1 MSLQLIIKDIK
12 GDVITKHTLNSHQSL
27 QVNVPQQ
34 AVSYEVH
41 NSDGKP
47 PKKIKAAKVDDK
59 FQFELEDAVTGEHY
73 QIILDNVG
81 QTEAP
86 VMLASGPDGVLYAYD
101 YDAADGFYTLTSNTV
116 DAASIDNMLLAGG
129 ALAGVAALA
138 GIAISSHSGG
148 KHHSSSSSAATN
160 PDDNTGVVVDDNNS
174 SDPAVVPATK
184 PVLSD
189 DMGNPIADGT
199 TTNDSTPTFGGEGMQ
214 PGSTVTITDGDT
226 VIGEVT
232 AGDDGE
238 WSFTPDQPLADGEHA
253 IVVDGTAADG
263 STVSDD
269 VTIIVDA
276 GTAEGEPEG
285 EPEGETGSEE
295 GTGESE
301 GETGSEEGI
310 TAPVITD
317 DEGNAIADG
326 STTTDST
333 PSFGGEGMQ
342 PGSTV
347 TITDGDTVIGEV
359 TAGDDGEW
367 SFTPDQPLAD
377 GEHAIVVD
385 GTAADG
391 STVSDDV
398 TIIVDAGTAE
408 GEPEGETGSEEG
420 TGEPEGETGSE
431 EGNGEPEGET
441 GSEEGT
447 GEPEGETGSEEA
459 TTAPVI
465 TDDEGNPIADGST
478 TTDSTPSFGGEGMQP
493 GSTVTITDGDTVIGE
508 VTAGDDGEWSFT
520 PDQPLADGEHA
531 IVVDGTAADGS
542 TVSDDVTIIV
552 DAGTAEGEPEG
563 ETGSEEG
570 TGESEGETGSEEDT
584 TRPVISDDEGNP
596 IADGSTTTDTTP
608 SFGGEGMQ
616 PGSTVTI
623 TDGDTV
629 IGEVTAGDDGEWS
642 FTPDQPLADGE
653 HAIVVDG
660 TAADGSTVS
669 DGVNIVVDAGTAE
682 GEPEGEPEGET
693 GSEEGNG
700 ESEGETGSEE
710 EITRPV
716 ITDDEGNPIADGSTT
731 TDSTPSFG
739 GEGMQP
745 GSTVTI
751 TDGDTVIG
759 EVTAGDDG
767 EWSFTPDQPLADG
780 EHAIVVDGT
789 AADGSTVS
797 DGVNIVV
804 DAGTAEGEPEGEP
817 EGETGSEEGT
827 GESEGETGSEE
838 DTRPVIT
845 DDEGNAIADG
855 STTTDSTPSFGGEG
869 MQPGSTVTIT
879 DGDTVIGEVTA
890 GDDGEWSFTP
900 DQPLADGEHA
910 IVVDGT
916 AADGSTVSD
925 DVTIIVDAGT
935 AEGEPEGETGS
946 EEGTGESEGE
956 TGSEEGTGEPEGETG
971 SEESITA
978 PVITDDEGNPIAD
991 GSTTNDS
998 TPSFGGEGMQPGSTV
1013 TITDGDTVIGEV
1025 IAGDDGE
1032 WSFTPD
1038 QPLADGEHAIVVDG
1052 TAADGS
1058 TVSDDVTII
1067 VDAGTAEGEPEGEPE
1082 GETGSEESITAPVI
1096 SDDEGNPIAD
1106 GSTTTDS
1113 TPSFGGEGM
1122 QPGSTVTITDGD
1134 TVIGEVTAGDDGEW
1148 SFTPDQPLTD
1158 GEHAIVVD
1166 GTAADGSTVSDGV
1179 TIIVDAGTAEGE
1191 PEGEP
1196 EGETGSEEGTGESE
1210 GETGSEEGITAP
1222 VITDDEGNAIAD
1234 GSTTTDSTPSFGGEG
1249 MQPGSTVTITDGD
1262 TVIGEVTAGDDGEWS
1277 FTPDQPL
1284 TDGEHAIVVDGT
1296 AADGS
1301 TVSDDVTIIVDAG
1314 TAEGEPEGETGS
1326 EEGTGEPEGETG
1338 SEEDTRPVITDDEG
1352 NPIADG
1358 STTTDSTPSFGGEG
1372 MQPGSTVTIT
1382 DGDTVIGE
1390 VIAGDDGEWS
1400 FTPDQPLAD
1409 GEHAIVVDGT
1419 AADGSTVSD
1428 DVTIIVDAGTAEG
1441 EPEGEPEGETG
1452 SEEGTGESE
1461 GETGS
1466 EEGITAPVI
1475 TDDEGN
1481 PIADGS
1487 TTTDSTPS
1495 FGGEGMQPGST
1506 VTITDGDTVIG
1517 EVIAGDDGEW
1527 SFTPDQPLTDGE
1539 HAIVVDGTDAS
1550 GNAVSDEVS
1559 VIVETPVIPVIEITD
1574 NNGNL
1579 IHSGDTVNDNDPTIS
1594 GKDFVPDSTI
1604 VIADGEVVLANV
1616 EVDAD
1621 GNWSF
1626 TPESPL
1632 SEGEH
1637 SINVTVTDPQ
1647 GVTNEGSFNVIV
1659 DTTPPAGVDITGI
1672 TLVDDNG
1679 DAVIASDVMADN
1691 TPTFSGQSLEA
1702 GATVIVRDGDT
1713 VLGETTV
1720 DEDGNWSFTPSEKLV
1735 DGDHSFTFEVID
1747 QVGNS
1752 SGISDALDL
1761 AISVNKGI
1769 NTGMVVS
1776 DDDGNIITDGN
1787 LINDSTP
1794 TFSGK
1799 DQLPG
1804 STVTL
1809 TDGDSVLGVVDVAED
1824 GSWSITPAAPLDD
1837 GDHALSVSIEDHQ
1850 GNSGSDTINVVIDTL
1865 APEPISLADI
1875 TLTDEAGTILEA
1887 GSEITE
1893 TTPTF
1898 TAEGLEAGTTVVVR
1912 DNGTVL
1918 GEAAVDEN
1926 GNWSFMPDAAL
1937 SEGEHSFTFEAVDAA
1952 GNSSGESAAVEYV
1965 VDSVAPEAVN
1975 LSTVVITDEA
1985 GEITNPAETQSD
1997 SKLTFSGSDLEPGA
2011 TVTLY
2016 DKGEAIGETTVAED
2030 GSWQFTAEAGLY
2042 DGSHELTFVTTDAA
2056 GNSSDPSAVLPLN
2069 VQAIELSASD
2079 NISSGAAVG
2088 FTYPVSV
2095 EQDLGTVL
2103 SDGGLIAFNNQ
2114 ISSDPIVVEDGTIMD
2129 LQVNATSS
2137 SFVNVAS
2144 NSTLVLQKLDPS
2156 TGEWVTV
2163 SQEESGNLFGMFG
2176 MGASTS
2182 SITLSGLTAGRY
2194 QLVYTTSGINLGA
2207 SFDLEASKT
2216 VYTLAEQ
2223 GTPTDYTTAIGNVIT
2238 DVDSAYGTDGI
2249 PHGAYTSVTSVSV
2262 TNSEGIV
2269 TSAEMNQASP
2279 KTTLVGRY
2287 GTLVIN
2293 ADGSYEYTPDSSMDS
2308 IGKVDSFT
2316 YTITDSATGKT
2327 ASAQLHVQIGST
2339 NDALQLSWN
2348 ATDPAANAV
2357 TDIASNNEA
2366 NASIT
2371 VIYETSSAS
2380 DTDVKLTAGG
2390 TENYSSTFSL
2400 TGTDD
2405 IVTGSLTLTT
2415 EWGLFGNNFATDL
2428 NITYAV
2434 QMQNGDGSWS
2444 TVKSQNAVVAA
2455 GQHNAEVIQDV
2466 AMADLLEGLGEGTYR
2481 VAIST
2486 TGAENV
2492 VKLDLAVETV
2502 SASDYVITTGD
2513 VATGNILTDEGTDG
2527 TADKLS
2533 SVYTRIF
2540 VKAGDSSSDRAI
2552 DDSYTHVT
2560 ESGVTITGQYGT
2572 LVIYNNGAYTYT
2584 PGTTTLPAGSEDVF
2598 TYALKGANGEVV
2610 TATVTIHLGVEV
2622 DGSNGGALVFHGTE
2636 ADDVFDIHD
2645 VNFTAVEGGN
2655 GNDTLAWH
2663 GNGQLV
2669 LSSIAAKVS
2678 DIEAIS
2684 LTSTDGSDNLVIDAQ
2699 SVADVTNDANALYI
2713 KGVAGDSV
2721 TLEGVWVNSGT
2732 VVVEN
2737 VFYTHYTGT
2746 AADNSSVDIYLQQG
2760 LTLSPIEYQNSED
2773 GTAYNVAASQAATG
2787 TISDDTFSLSDTG
2800 FASIDGGEGFDTLVW
2815 SGTGTLTLSD
2825 IASKISNIEEIDLV
2839 NDSSVNNLVI
2849 TAQNVAQI
2857 TDDQN
2862 TLFVKGAI
2870 TDTLTLSGSWA
2881 LSGHEVFNN
2890 VDYVHYVS
2898 TTAEGQVVNLYV
2910 DSDIK
2915 QSSSITLAED
2925 NAADITG
2932 QVSLL
2937 SDSIDQTTTLN
2948 TAFGHFSSESFTINN
2963 ISDLQEISISVSGAE
2978 IDTSNLVSINWSLQ
2992 VYNSQTLRWDTV
3004 TEGSQPITAGIG
3016 LNVSLE
3022 GQPAGTY
3029 RVVVDSTQSGY
3040 PGLFWTTNYDVLTVR
3055 VAANIV
3061 STTDYK
3067 VSTSSSVTGSVFTSD
3082 SASDSALLV
3091 KSIAAGIVSGAASYT
3106 LIAAAGT
3113 TVTGTYGTLTIHND
3127 GSYTYQLNS
3136 NSVIKLSGSEDTFTY
3151 VLADGTVKNL
3161 VMTLGVA
3168 VDGSEGGALIFA
3180 GTVGNDSF
3188 MIHDTQFTSVDGK
3201 AGQDT
3206 LIWNGEGDLQ
3216 LSEIAGKVSNIEAI
3230 DLQSNAVATVL
3241 MLDADDIKN
3250 ITDDSNVLYVRGG
3263 SEDSLSLQGVWQAN
3277 GAETLN
3283 NITYTLYTGTAL
3295 DGTPITLYVQ
3305 QGLTFN
3311 EVAEGITGSLSE
3323 DASVV
3328 SVSQN
3333 GEVMTVADDAVSFKG
3348 AYGTLTI
3355 DGEGHYNYVADA
3367 THAQS
3372 GLTDTFTYT
3381 LSDGSNAALSFN
3393 LGIDV
3398 DGSAGGEILFSGTKG
3413 GDIFE
3418 VYDTSFTSINGADG
3432 QDTLAWHGSAPL
3444 NLSDISAKVDNIETI
3459 NLLNDSENDKLIISA
3474 ESLLK
3479 VTDDNNTLYVRGAD
3493 GDTVTLK
3500 GSWDQSSD
3508 VLVNGVSYHQYTSAA
3523 ADGSVV
3529 QLYVEDDVNIG

>member
-116 DAASIDNMLLAGG
+116 DAAVIDNMLLAGG

-184 PVLSD
+184 PALSD
-189 DMGNPIADGT
+189 DVGNPIADGT

-238 WSFTPDQPLADGEHA
+238 WSFTPDQPLTDGEHA

-263 STVSDD
+263 STVSDG
-269 VTIIVDA
+269 VNIVIDA

-285 EPEGETGSEE
+285 ETGSEQGAGEAEGEAGAEEGTGESEGEAGAEEGNGEPEDESGSEE
-295 GTGESE
+295 GNGESE
-301 GETGSEEGI
+301 GETGSEEG
-310 TAPVITD
+310 T
-317 DEGNAIADG
+317 
-326 STTTDST
+326 
-333 PSFGGEGMQ
+333 
-342 PGSTV
+342 
-347 TITDGDTVIGEV
+347 
-359 TAGDDGEW
+359 
-367 SFTPDQPLAD
+367 
-377 GEHAIVVD
+377 
-385 GTAADG
+385 
-391 STVSDDV
+391 
-398 TIIVDAGTAE
+398 

-431 EGNGEPEGET
+431 EG
-441 GSEEGT
+441 T
-447 GEPEGETGSEEA
+447 GEPEGETGSEE
-459 TTAPVI
+459 
-465 TDDEGNPIADGST
+465 DN
-478 TTDSTPSFGGEGMQP
+478 
-493 GSTVTITDGDTVIGE
+493 
-508 VTAGDDGEWSFT
+508 
-520 PDQPLADGEHA
+520 
-531 IVVDGTAADGS
+531 
-542 TVSDDVTIIV
+542 
-552 DAGTAEGEPEG
+552 GEPEG

-584 TRPVISDDEGNP
+584 RPVITDDEGNP

-682 GEPEGEPEGET
+682 GEPEGET
-693 GSEEGNG
+693 GSEEGTG
-700 ESEGETGSEE
+700 EPEGETGSEE

-759 EVTAGDDG
+759 EVIAGDDG
-767 EWSFTPDQPLADG
+767 EWSFTPDQPL
-780 EHAIVVDGT
+780 T
-789 AADGSTVS
+789 
-797 DGVNIVV
+797 
-804 DAGTAEGEPEGEP
+804 
-817 EGETGSEEGT
+817 
-827 GESEGETGSEE
+827 
-838 DTRPVIT
+838 
-845 DDEGNAIADG
+845 
-855 STTTDSTPSFGGEG
+855 
-869 MQPGSTVTIT
+869 
-879 DGDTVIGEVTA
+879 
-890 GDDGEWSFTP
+890 
-900 DQPLADGEHA
+900 DGEHA

-956 TGSEEGTGEPEGETG
+956 TGSEEDTR
-971 SEESITA
+971 

-991 GSTTNDS
+991 GSTT
-998 TPSFGGEGMQPGSTV
+998 
-1013 TITDGDTVIGEV
+1013 TDT
-1025 IAGDDGE
+1025 
-1032 WSFTPD
+1032 
-1038 QPLADGEHAIVVDG
+1038 
-1052 TAADGS
+1052 
-1058 TVSDDVTII
+1058 
-1067 VDAGTAEGEPEGEPE
+1067 
-1082 GETGSEESITAPVI
+1082 
-1096 SDDEGNPIAD
+1096 
-1106 GSTTTDS
+1106 
-1113 TPSFGGEGM
+1113 
-1122 QPGSTVTITDGD
+1122 
-1134 TVIGEVTAGDDGEW
+1134 
-1148 SFTPDQPLTD
+1148 
-1158 GEHAIVVD
+1158 
-1166 GTAADGSTVSDGV
+1166 
-1179 TIIVDAGTAEGE
+1179 
-1191 PEGEP
+1191 
-1196 EGETGSEEGTGESE
+1196 
-1210 GETGSEEGITAP
+1210 
-1222 VITDDEGNAIAD
+1222 
-1234 GSTTTDSTPSFGGEG
+1234 TPSFGGEG

-1301 TVSDDVTIIVDAG
+1301 TVSDDITIIVDAG

-1326 EEGTGEPEGETG
+1326 EEGNGEPEGETG
-1338 SEEDTRPVITDDEG
+1338 SEE
-1352 NPIADG
+1352 
-1358 STTTDSTPSFGGEG
+1358 
-1372 MQPGSTVTIT
+1372 
-1382 DGDTVIGE
+1382 
-1390 VIAGDDGEWS
+1390 
-1400 FTPDQPLAD
+1400 
-1409 GEHAIVVDGT
+1409 GT
-1419 AADGSTVSD
+1419 
-1428 DVTIIVDAGTAEG
+1428 G
-1441 EPEGEPEGETG
+1441 EPEGATG

-1527 SFTPDQPLTDGE
+1527 NFTPDQPLADGEHAIVVDGTAADGSTVSDDITIIVDAGTAEGEPEGETGSEEGTGESEGETGSEESNGEPEGETGSEEGTGEPEGETGSEEGNGEPEGETGSEEGTGEPEGETGSEESITAPVITDDEGNAIADGSTTNDSTPSFGGEGMQPGSTVTITDGDTVIGEVTAGDDDEWSFTPDQPLTDGE

-1559 VIVETPVIPVIEITD
+1559 VIVETPVISVIEITD

-1594 GKDFVPDSTI
+1594 GKDFVPGSTI

-1776 DDDGNIITDGN
+1776 DDDGNIITDGD

-1898 TAEGLEAGTTVVVR
+1898 TAEGLEAGSTVVVR

-1937 SEGEHSFTFEAVDAA
+1937 SEGEHDFTFEAVDAA

-2016 DKGEAIGETTVAED
+2016 DKGEAIGETPVAED

-2114 ISSDPIVVEDGTIMD
+2114 ITSDPIVVKDGTIMD

-2182 SITLSGLTAGRY
+2182 SITLSGLTAGQY

-2737 VFYTHYTGT
+2737 VFYTHYTAT

-2760 LTLSPIEYQNSED
+2760 LTLSPVEYQNSED

-2787 TISDDTFSLSDTG
+2787 TTSDDTFSLSDTG

-2915 QSSSITLAED
+2915 QSGSITLAED

-2948 TAFGHFSSESFTINN
+2948 TAFGHFSSESFTVNN

-3355 DGEGHYNYVADA
+3355 DGEGHYNYVADV

>member
-184 PVLSD
+184 PALSD
-189 DMGNPIADGT
+189 DVGNPIADGT

-232 AGDDGE
+232 A
-238 WSFTPDQPLADGEHA
+238 S
-253 IVVDGTAADG
+253 
-263 STVSDD
+263 
-269 VTIIVDA
+269 
-276 GTAEGEPEG
+276 
-285 EPEGETGSEE
+285 
-295 GTGESE
+295 
-301 GETGSEEGI
+301 
-310 TAPVITD
+310 
-317 DEGNAIADG
+317 
-326 STTTDST
+326 
-333 PSFGGEGMQ
+333 
-342 PGSTV
+342 
-347 TITDGDTVIGEV
+347 
-359 TAGDDGEW
+359 
-367 SFTPDQPLAD
+367 
-377 GEHAIVVD
+377 
-385 GTAADG
+385 
-391 STVSDDV
+391 
-398 TIIVDAGTAE
+398 
-408 GEPEGETGSEEG
+408 
-420 TGEPEGETGSE
+420 
-431 EGNGEPEGET
+431 
-441 GSEEGT
+441 
-447 GEPEGETGSEEA
+447 
-459 TTAPVI
+459 
-465 TDDEGNPIADGST
+465 
-478 TTDSTPSFGGEGMQP
+478 
-493 GSTVTITDGDTVIGE
+493 
-508 VTAGDDGEWSFT
+508 
-520 PDQPLADGEHA
+520 
-531 IVVDGTAADGS
+531 
-542 TVSDDVTIIV
+542 
-552 DAGTAEGEPEG
+552 
-563 ETGSEEG
+563 
-570 TGESEGETGSEEDT
+570 
-584 TRPVISDDEGNP
+584 
-596 IADGSTTTDTTP
+596 
-608 SFGGEGMQ
+608 
-616 PGSTVTI
+616 
-623 TDGDTV
+623 
-629 IGEVTAGDDGEWS
+629 
-642 FTPDQPLADGE
+642 
-653 HAIVVDG
+653 
-660 TAADGSTVS
+660 
-669 DGVNIVVDAGTAE
+669 
-682 GEPEGEPEGET
+682 
-693 GSEEGNG
+693 
-700 ESEGETGSEE
+700 
-710 EITRPV
+710 
-716 ITDDEGNPIADGSTT
+716 
-731 TDSTPSFG
+731 
-739 GEGMQP
+739 
-745 GSTVTI
+745 
-751 TDGDTVIG
+751 
-759 EVTAGDDG
+759 
-767 EWSFTPDQPLADG
+767 
-780 EHAIVVDGT
+780 
-789 AADGSTVS
+789 
-797 DGVNIVV
+797 
-804 DAGTAEGEPEGEP
+804 
-817 EGETGSEEGT
+817 
-827 GESEGETGSEE
+827 
-838 DTRPVIT
+838 
-845 DDEGNAIADG
+845 
-855 STTTDSTPSFGGEG
+855 
-869 MQPGSTVTIT
+869 
-879 DGDTVIGEVTA
+879 
-890 GDDGEWSFTP
+890 
-900 DQPLADGEHA
+900 
-910 IVVDGT
+910 
-916 AADGSTVSD
+916 
-925 DVTIIVDAGT
+925 
-935 AEGEPEGETGS
+935 
-946 EEGTGESEGE
+946 
-956 TGSEEGTGEPEGETG
+956 
-971 SEESITA
+971 
-978 PVITDDEGNPIAD
+978 
-991 GSTTNDS
+991 
-998 TPSFGGEGMQPGSTV
+998 
-1013 TITDGDTVIGEV
+1013 
-1025 IAGDDGE
+1025 
-1032 WSFTPD
+1032 
-1038 QPLADGEHAIVVDG
+1038 
-1052 TAADGS
+1052 
-1058 TVSDDVTII
+1058 
-1067 VDAGTAEGEPEGEPE
+1067 
-1082 GETGSEESITAPVI
+1082 
-1096 SDDEGNPIAD
+1096 
-1106 GSTTTDS
+1106 
-1113 TPSFGGEGM
+1113 
-1122 QPGSTVTITDGD
+1122 
-1134 TVIGEVTAGDDGEW
+1134 
-1148 SFTPDQPLTD
+1148 
-1158 GEHAIVVD
+1158 
-1166 GTAADGSTVSDGV
+1166 
-1179 TIIVDAGTAEGE
+1179 
-1191 PEGEP
+1191 
-1196 EGETGSEEGTGESE
+1196 
-1210 GETGSEEGITAP
+1210 
-1222 VITDDEGNAIAD
+1222 
-1234 GSTTTDSTPSFGGEG
+1234 
-1249 MQPGSTVTITDGD
+1249 
-1262 TVIGEVTAGDDGEWS
+1262 DDGEWS

-1314 TAEGEPEGETGS
+1314 DAEGEPEGETGSEQGAGEAEGEAGAEEGTGESEGEAGAEEGNGEPEDESGSEEGNGESEGETGSEEGTGEPEGETGSEEGTGEPEGETGS

-1441 EPEGEPEGETG
+1441 EPEGETG
-1452 SEEGTGESE
+1452 SEES
-1461 GETGS
+1461 
-1466 EEGITAPVI
+1466 ITAPVI

-1487 TTTDSTPS
+1487 TTNDSTPS

-1594 GKDFVPDSTI
+1594 GKDFVPGSTI

-1776 DDDGNIITDGN
+1776 DDDGNIITDGD

-1898 TAEGLEAGTTVVVR
+1898 TAEGLEAGSTVVVR

-1937 SEGEHSFTFEAVDAA
+1937 SEGEHDFTFEAVDAA

-2016 DKGEAIGETTVAED
+2016 DKGEAIGETPVAED

-2114 ISSDPIVVEDGTIMD
+2114 ITSDPIVVKDGTIMD

-2182 SITLSGLTAGRY
+2182 SITLSGLTAGQY

-2684 LTSTDGSDNLVIDAQ
+2684 LTSTDGSDKLVIDAQ

-2737 VFYTHYTGT
+2737 VFYTHYTAT

-2760 LTLSPIEYQNSED
+2760 LTLSPVEYQNSED

-2787 TISDDTFSLSDTG
+2787 TTSDDTFSLSDTG
-2800 FASIDGGEGFDTLVW
+2800 FASIDGGEGFDTLEW

-2870 TDTLTLSGSWA
+2870 TDTLNLSGSWT

-3040 PGLFWTTNYDVLTVR
+3040 PGLFWTTNYNALTVR

-3355 DGEGHYNYVADA
+3355 DGEGHYNYVADV

-3493 GDTVTLK
+3493 GDTVMLK

-3508 VLVNGVSYHQYTSAA
+3508 LLVNGVSYHQYTSAA

>member
-116 DAASIDNMLLAGG
+116 DAAVIDNMLLAGG

-184 PVLSD
+184 PALSD
-189 DMGNPIADGT
+189 DVGNPIADGT

-238 WSFTPDQPLADGEHA
+238 WSFTPDQPLTDGEHA

-263 STVSDD
+263 STVSDG
-269 VTIIVDA
+269 VNIVIDA

-285 EPEGETGSEE
+285 ETGSEQGAGEAEGEAGAEEGTGESEGEAGAEEGNGEPEDESGSEE
-295 GTGESE
+295 GNGESE
-301 GETGSEEGI
+301 GETGSEEG
-310 TAPVITD
+310 T
-317 DEGNAIADG
+317 
-326 STTTDST
+326 
-333 PSFGGEGMQ
+333 
-342 PGSTV
+342 
-347 TITDGDTVIGEV
+347 
-359 TAGDDGEW
+359 
-367 SFTPDQPLAD
+367 
-377 GEHAIVVD
+377 
-385 GTAADG
+385 
-391 STVSDDV
+391 
-398 TIIVDAGTAE
+398 

-431 EGNGEPEGET
+431 EG
-441 GSEEGT
+441 T
-447 GEPEGETGSEEA
+447 GEPEGETGSEE
-459 TTAPVI
+459 
-465 TDDEGNPIADGST
+465 DN
-478 TTDSTPSFGGEGMQP
+478 
-493 GSTVTITDGDTVIGE
+493 
-508 VTAGDDGEWSFT
+508 
-520 PDQPLADGEHA
+520 
-531 IVVDGTAADGS
+531 
-542 TVSDDVTIIV
+542 
-552 DAGTAEGEPEG
+552 GEPEG

-584 TRPVISDDEGNP
+584 RPVITDDEGNP

-682 GEPEGEPEGET
+682 GEPEGET
-693 GSEEGNG
+693 GSEEGTG
-700 ESEGETGSEE
+700 EPEGETGSEE

-759 EVTAGDDG
+759 EVIAGDDG
-767 EWSFTPDQPLADG
+767 EWSFTPDQPL
-780 EHAIVVDGT
+780 T
-789 AADGSTVS
+789 
-797 DGVNIVV
+797 
-804 DAGTAEGEPEGEP
+804 
-817 EGETGSEEGT
+817 
-827 GESEGETGSEE
+827 
-838 DTRPVIT
+838 
-845 DDEGNAIADG
+845 
-855 STTTDSTPSFGGEG
+855 
-869 MQPGSTVTIT
+869 
-879 DGDTVIGEVTA
+879 
-890 GDDGEWSFTP
+890 
-900 DQPLADGEHA
+900 DGEHA

-956 TGSEEGTGEPEGETG
+956 TGSEEDTR
-971 SEESITA
+971 

-991 GSTTNDS
+991 GSTT
-998 TPSFGGEGMQPGSTV
+998 
-1013 TITDGDTVIGEV
+1013 TDT
-1025 IAGDDGE
+1025 
-1032 WSFTPD
+1032 
-1038 QPLADGEHAIVVDG
+1038 
-1052 TAADGS
+1052 
-1058 TVSDDVTII
+1058 
-1067 VDAGTAEGEPEGEPE
+1067 
-1082 GETGSEESITAPVI
+1082 
-1096 SDDEGNPIAD
+1096 
-1106 GSTTTDS
+1106 
-1113 TPSFGGEGM
+1113 
-1122 QPGSTVTITDGD
+1122 
-1134 TVIGEVTAGDDGEW
+1134 
-1148 SFTPDQPLTD
+1148 
-1158 GEHAIVVD
+1158 
-1166 GTAADGSTVSDGV
+1166 
-1179 TIIVDAGTAEGE
+1179 
-1191 PEGEP
+1191 
-1196 EGETGSEEGTGESE
+1196 
-1210 GETGSEEGITAP
+1210 
-1222 VITDDEGNAIAD
+1222 
-1234 GSTTTDSTPSFGGEG
+1234 TPSFGGEG

-1301 TVSDDVTIIVDAG
+1301 TVSDDITIIVDAG

-1326 EEGTGEPEGETG
+1326 EEGNGEPEGETG
-1338 SEEDTRPVITDDEG
+1338 SEE
-1352 NPIADG
+1352 
-1358 STTTDSTPSFGGEG
+1358 
-1372 MQPGSTVTIT
+1372 
-1382 DGDTVIGE
+1382 
-1390 VIAGDDGEWS
+1390 
-1400 FTPDQPLAD
+1400 
-1409 GEHAIVVDGT
+1409 GT
-1419 AADGSTVSD
+1419 
-1428 DVTIIVDAGTAEG
+1428 
-1441 EPEGEPEGETG
+1441 GEPEGETG

-1527 SFTPDQPLTDGE
+1527 NFTPDQPLADGEHAIVVDGTAADGSTVSDDITIIVDAGTAEGEPEGETGSEEGTGESEGETGSEESNGEPEGETGSEEGTGEPEGETGSEEGNGEPEGETGSEEGTGEPEGETGSEESITAPVITDDEGNAIADGSTTNDSTPSFGGEGMQPGSTVTITDGDTVIGEVTAGDDDEWSFTPDQPLTDGE

-1559 VIVETPVIPVIEITD
+1559 VIVETPVISVIEITD

-1594 GKDFVPDSTI
+1594 GKDFVPGSTI

-1647 GVTNEGSFNVIV
+1647 GVTIEGSFNVIV

-1776 DDDGNIITDGN
+1776 DDDGNIITDGD

-1898 TAEGLEAGTTVVVR
+1898 TAEGLEAGSTVVVR

-1937 SEGEHSFTFEAVDAA
+1937 SEGEHDFTFEAVDAA

-2016 DKGEAIGETTVAED
+2016 DKGEAIGETPVAED

-2114 ISSDPIVVEDGTIMD
+2114 ITSDPIVVKDGTIMD

-2182 SITLSGLTAGRY
+2182 SITLSGLTAGQY

-2737 VFYTHYTGT
+2737 VFYTHYTAT

-2760 LTLSPIEYQNSED
+2760 LTLSPVEYQNSED

-2787 TISDDTFSLSDTG
+2787 TTSDDTFSLSDTG

-2915 QSSSITLAED
+2915 QSGSITLAED

-2948 TAFGHFSSESFTINN
+2948 TAFGHFSSESFTVNN

-3355 DGEGHYNYVADA
+3355 DGEGHYNYVADV

>member
-1 MSLQLIIKDIK
+1 
-12 GDVITKHTLNSHQSL
+12 
-27 QVNVPQQ
+27 
-34 AVSYEVH
+34 
-41 NSDGKP
+41 
-47 PKKIKAAKVDDK
+47 
-59 FQFELEDAVTGEHY
+59 
-73 QIILDNVG
+73 
-81 QTEAP
+81 
-86 VMLASGPDGVLYAYD
+86 
-101 YDAADGFYTLTSNTV
+101 
-116 DAASIDNMLLAGG
+116 
-129 ALAGVAALA
+129 
-138 GIAISSHSGG
+138 
-148 KHHSSSSSAATN
+148 
-160 PDDNTGVVVDDNNS
+160 
-174 SDPAVVPATK
+174 
-184 PVLSD
+184 
-189 DMGNPIADGT
+189 
-199 TTNDSTPTFGGEGMQ
+199 
-214 PGSTVTITDGDT
+214 
-226 VIGEVT
+226 
-232 AGDDGE
+232 
-238 WSFTPDQPLADGEHA
+238 
-253 IVVDGTAADG
+253 
-263 STVSDD
+263 
-269 VTIIVDA
+269 
-276 GTAEGEPEG
+276 
-285 EPEGETGSEE
+285 
-295 GTGESE
+295 
-301 GETGSEEGI
+301 
-310 TAPVITD
+310 
-317 DEGNAIADG
+317 
-326 STTTDST
+326 
-333 PSFGGEGMQ
+333 
-342 PGSTV
+342 
-347 TITDGDTVIGEV
+347 
-359 TAGDDGEW
+359 
-367 SFTPDQPLAD
+367 
-377 GEHAIVVD
+377 
-385 GTAADG
+385 
-391 STVSDDV
+391 
-398 TIIVDAGTAE
+398 
-408 GEPEGETGSEEG
+408 
-420 TGEPEGETGSE
+420 
-431 EGNGEPEGET
+431 
-441 GSEEGT
+441 
-447 GEPEGETGSEEA
+447 
-459 TTAPVI
+459 
-465 TDDEGNPIADGST
+465 
-478 TTDSTPSFGGEGMQP
+478 
-493 GSTVTITDGDTVIGE
+493 
-508 VTAGDDGEWSFT
+508 
-520 PDQPLADGEHA
+520 
-531 IVVDGTAADGS
+531 
-542 TVSDDVTIIV
+542 
-552 DAGTAEGEPEG
+552 
-563 ETGSEEG
+563 
-570 TGESEGETGSEEDT
+570 
-584 TRPVISDDEGNP
+584 
-596 IADGSTTTDTTP
+596 
-608 SFGGEGMQ
+608 
-616 PGSTVTI
+616 
-623 TDGDTV
+623 
-629 IGEVTAGDDGEWS
+629 
-642 FTPDQPLADGE
+642 
-653 HAIVVDG
+653 
-660 TAADGSTVS
+660 
-669 DGVNIVVDAGTAE
+669 
-682 GEPEGEPEGET
+682 
-693 GSEEGNG
+693 
-700 ESEGETGSEE
+700 
-710 EITRPV
+710 
-716 ITDDEGNPIADGSTT
+716 
-731 TDSTPSFG
+731 
-739 GEGMQP
+739 
-745 GSTVTI
+745 
-751 TDGDTVIG
+751 
-759 EVTAGDDG
+759 
-767 EWSFTPDQPLADG
+767 
-780 EHAIVVDGT
+780 
-789 AADGSTVS
+789 
-797 DGVNIVV
+797 
-804 DAGTAEGEPEGEP
+804 
-817 EGETGSEEGT
+817 
-827 GESEGETGSEE
+827 
-838 DTRPVIT
+838 
-845 DDEGNAIADG
+845 
-855 STTTDSTPSFGGEG
+855 
-869 MQPGSTVTIT
+869 
-879 DGDTVIGEVTA
+879 
-890 GDDGEWSFTP
+890 
-900 DQPLADGEHA
+900 
-910 IVVDGT
+910 
-916 AADGSTVSD
+916 
-925 DVTIIVDAGT
+925 
-935 AEGEPEGETGS
+935 
-946 EEGTGESEGE
+946 

-978 PVITDDEGNPIAD
+978 PVITDDEGNAIAD

-1025 IAGDDGE
+1025 
-1032 WSFTPD
+1032 
-1038 QPLADGEHAIVVDG
+1038 
-1052 TAADGS
+1052 
-1058 TVSDDVTII
+1058 
-1067 VDAGTAEGEPEGEPE
+1067 
-1082 GETGSEESITAPVI
+1082 
-1096 SDDEGNPIAD
+1096 
-1106 GSTTTDS
+1106 
-1113 TPSFGGEGM
+1113 
-1122 QPGSTVTITDGD
+1122 
-1134 TVIGEVTAGDDGEW
+1134 TAGDD
-1148 SFTPDQPLTD
+1148 D
-1158 GEHAIVVD
+1158 
-1166 GTAADGSTVSDGV
+1166 
-1179 TIIVDAGTAEGE
+1179 
-1191 PEGEP
+1191 
-1196 EGETGSEEGTGESE
+1196 
-1210 GETGSEEGITAP
+1210 
-1222 VITDDEGNAIAD
+1222 
-1234 GSTTTDSTPSFGGEG
+1234 
-1249 MQPGSTVTITDGD
+1249 
-1262 TVIGEVTAGDDGEWS
+1262 
-1277 FTPDQPL
+1277 
-1284 TDGEHAIVVDGT
+1284 
-1296 AADGS
+1296 
-1301 TVSDDVTIIVDAG
+1301 
-1314 TAEGEPEGETGS
+1314 
-1326 EEGTGEPEGETG
+1326 
-1338 SEEDTRPVITDDEG
+1338 
-1352 NPIADG
+1352 
-1358 STTTDSTPSFGGEG
+1358 
-1372 MQPGSTVTIT
+1372 
-1382 DGDTVIGE
+1382 
-1390 VIAGDDGEWS
+1390 
-1400 FTPDQPLAD
+1400 
-1409 GEHAIVVDGT
+1409 
-1419 AADGSTVSD
+1419 
-1428 DVTIIVDAGTAEG
+1428 
-1441 EPEGEPEGETG
+1441 
-1452 SEEGTGESE
+1452 
-1461 GETGS
+1461 
-1466 EEGITAPVI
+1466 
-1475 TDDEGN
+1475 
-1481 PIADGS
+1481 
-1487 TTTDSTPS
+1487 
-1495 FGGEGMQPGST
+1495 
-1506 VTITDGDTVIG
+1506 
-1517 EVIAGDDGEW
+1517 EW

-1559 VIVETPVIPVIEITD
+1559 VIVETPVISVIEITD

-1594 GKDFVPDSTI
+1594 GKDFVPGSTI

-1776 DDDGNIITDGN
+1776 DDDGNIITDGD

-1898 TAEGLEAGTTVVVR
+1898 TAEGLEAGSTVVVR

-1937 SEGEHSFTFEAVDAA
+1937 SEGEHDFTFEAVDAA

-2016 DKGEAIGETTVAED
+2016 DKGEAIGETPVAED

-2114 ISSDPIVVEDGTIMD
+2114 ITSDPIVVKDGTIMD

-2182 SITLSGLTAGRY
+2182 SITLSGLTAGQY

-2737 VFYTHYTGT
+2737 VFYTHYTAT

-2760 LTLSPIEYQNSED
+2760 LTLSPVEYQNSED

-2787 TISDDTFSLSDTG
+2787 TTSDDTFSLSDTG

-2915 QSSSITLAED
+2915 QSGSITLAED

-2948 TAFGHFSSESFTINN
+2948 TAFGHFSSESFTVNN

-3355 DGEGHYNYVADA
+3355 DGEGHYNYVADV

>member
-1 MSLQLIIKDIK
+1 M
-12 GDVITKHTLNSHQSL
+12 
-27 QVNVPQQ
+27 
-34 AVSYEVH
+34 SYEVH

-189 DMGNPIADGT
+189 DVGNPIADGT

-214 PGSTVTITDGDT
+214 PGSTVTITDGDTVIGEVTAGDNGEWSFTPDQPLTDGEHAIVVDGTAADGSTVSDGVNIVIDAGTAEGEPEGEPEGETGSEEGTGESEGEAGAEEGNGEPEDESGSEEGNGESEGETGSEEGTGEPEGETGSEEGTGEPEGETGSEEGTGEPEGETGSEEGTGESEGETGSEEGITAPVITDDEGNPIADGSTTNDSTPSFGGEGMQPGSTVTITDGDTVIGEVIAGDDGEWSFTPDQPLTDGEHAIVVDGTAADGSTVSDGVNIVIDAGTAEGEPEGEPEGETGSEEGTGESEGETVSEEGITAPVITDDEGNPIADGSTTTDSTPSFGGEGMQPGSTVTITDGDTVIGEVIAGDDGEWSFTPDQPLTDGEHAIVVDGTAADGSTVSDDVTIIVDAGTAEGEPEGETGSEEGTGESEGETGSEEGTGESEGETGSEEGITAPVITDDEGNPIADGSTTTDTTPSFGGEGMQPGSTVTITDGDTVIGEVIAGDDGEWSFTPDQPLADGEHAIVVDGTAADGSTVSDDVTIIVDAGTAEGEPEGETGSEEGTGESEGETGSEEGNGEPEGETGSEEGTGEPEGETGSGEDTRPVITDDEGNAIADGSTTTDSTPSFGGEGMQPGSTVTITDGET

-431 EGNGEPEGET
+431 EDTRPVITDDEGNPIADGSTTTDSTPSFGGEGMQPGSTVTITDGDTVIGEVIAGDDGEWSFTPDQPLMDGEHAIVVDGTAADGSTVSDDITIIVDAGTAEGEPEGETGSEEGNGEPEGET

-447 GEPEGETGSEEA
+447 GESEGETGSEEA

-508 VTAGDDGEWSFT
+508 VIAGDDGEWSFT

-570 TGESEGETGSEEDT
+570 TGE
-584 TRPVISDDEGNP
+584 P
-596 IADGSTTTDTTP
+596 
-608 SFGGEGMQ
+608 
-616 PGSTVTI
+616 
-623 TDGDTV
+623 
-629 IGEVTAGDDGEWS
+629 
-642 FTPDQPLADGE
+642 
-653 HAIVVDG
+653 
-660 TAADGSTVS
+660 
-669 DGVNIVVDAGTAE
+669 
-682 GEPEGEPEGET
+682 
-693 GSEEGNG
+693 
-700 ESEGETGSEE
+700 
-710 EITRPV
+710 
-716 ITDDEGNPIADGSTT
+716 
-731 TDSTPSFG
+731 
-739 GEGMQP
+739 
-745 GSTVTI
+745 
-751 TDGDTVIG
+751 
-759 EVTAGDDG
+759 
-767 EWSFTPDQPLADG
+767 
-780 EHAIVVDGT
+780 
-789 AADGSTVS
+789 
-797 DGVNIVV
+797 
-804 DAGTAEGEPEGEP
+804 
-817 EGETGSEEGT
+817 
-827 GESEGETGSEE
+827 EGETGSEE
-838 DTRPVIT
+838 DTRPV
-845 DDEGNAIADG
+845 
-855 STTTDSTPSFGGEG
+855 
-869 MQPGSTVTIT
+869 
-879 DGDTVIGEVTA
+879 
-890 GDDGEWSFTP
+890 
-900 DQPLADGEHA
+900 L
-910 IVVDGT
+910 
-916 AADGSTVSD
+916 
-925 DVTIIVDAGT
+925 
-935 AEGEPEGETGS
+935 
-946 EEGTGESEGE
+946 
-956 TGSEEGTGEPEGETG
+956 
-971 SEESITA
+971 
-978 PVITDDEGNPIAD
+978 TDDEGNPIAD

-1082 GETGSEESITAPVI
+1082 GETGSEE
-1096 SDDEGNPIAD
+1096 
-1106 GSTTTDS
+1106 
-1113 TPSFGGEGM
+1113 
-1122 QPGSTVTITDGD
+1122 
-1134 TVIGEVTAGDDGEW
+1134 
-1148 SFTPDQPLTD
+1148 
-1158 GEHAIVVD
+1158 
-1166 GTAADGSTVSDGV
+1166 GT
-1179 TIIVDAGTAEGE
+1179 
-1191 PEGEP
+1191 GEP
-1196 EGETGSEEGTGESE
+1196 EGETGSEES
-1210 GETGSEEGITAP
+1210 ITAP

-1234 GSTTTDSTPSFGGEG
+1234 GSTT
-1249 MQPGSTVTITDGD
+1249 
-1262 TVIGEVTAGDDGEWS
+1262 
-1277 FTPDQPL
+1277 
-1284 TDGEHAIVVDGT
+1284 
-1296 AADGS
+1296 
-1301 TVSDDVTIIVDAG
+1301 
-1314 TAEGEPEGETGS
+1314 
-1326 EEGTGEPEGETG
+1326 
-1338 SEEDTRPVITDDEG
+1338 
-1352 NPIADG
+1352 N
-1358 STTTDSTPSFGGEG
+1358 
-1372 MQPGSTVTIT
+1372 
-1382 DGDTVIGE
+1382 
-1390 VIAGDDGEWS
+1390 
-1400 FTPDQPLAD
+1400 
-1409 GEHAIVVDGT
+1409 
-1419 AADGSTVSD
+1419 
-1428 DVTIIVDAGTAEG
+1428 
-1441 EPEGEPEGETG
+1441 
-1452 SEEGTGESE
+1452 
-1461 GETGS
+1461 
-1466 EEGITAPVI
+1466 
-1475 TDDEGN
+1475 
-1481 PIADGS
+1481 
-1487 TTTDSTPS
+1487 DSTPS

-1550 GNAVSDEVS
+1550 GSAVSDEVS

-1594 GKDFVPDSTI
+1594 GKDFVPGSTI

-1776 DDDGNIITDGN
+1776 DDDGNIITDGD

-1898 TAEGLEAGTTVVVR
+1898 TAEGLEAGSTVVVR

-1937 SEGEHSFTFEAVDAA
+1937 SEGEHDFTFEAVDAA

-2016 DKGEAIGETTVAED
+2016 DKGEAIGETPVAED
-2030 GSWQFTAEAGLY
+2030 GSWQLQPKQGCMTA
-2042 DGSHELTFVTTDAA
+2042 
-2056 GNSSDPSAVLPLN
+2056 
-2069 VQAIELSASD
+2069 
-2079 NISSGAAVG
+2079 
-2088 FTYPVSV
+2088 
-2095 EQDLGTVL
+2095 
-2103 SDGGLIAFNNQ
+2103 
-2114 ISSDPIVVEDGTIMD
+2114 
-2129 LQVNATSS
+2129 
-2137 SFVNVAS
+2137 
-2144 NSTLVLQKLDPS
+2144 
-2156 TGEWVTV
+2156 
-2163 SQEESGNLFGMFG
+2163 
-2176 MGASTS
+2176 
-2182 SITLSGLTAGRY
+2182 
-2194 QLVYTTSGINLGA
+2194 
-2207 SFDLEASKT
+2207 
-2216 VYTLAEQ
+2216 
-2223 GTPTDYTTAIGNVIT
+2223 
-2238 DVDSAYGTDGI
+2238 
-2249 PHGAYTSVTSVSV
+2249 VTS
-2262 TNSEGIV
+2262 
-2269 TSAEMNQASP
+2269 
-2279 KTTLVGRY
+2279 
-2287 GTLVIN
+2287 
-2293 ADGSYEYTPDSSMDS
+2293 
-2308 IGKVDSFT
+2308 
-2316 YTITDSATGKT
+2316 
-2327 ASAQLHVQIGST
+2327 
-2339 NDALQLSWN
+2339 
-2348 ATDPAANAV
+2348 
-2357 TDIASNNEA
+2357 
-2366 NASIT
+2366 
-2371 VIYETSSAS
+2371 
-2380 DTDVKLTAGG
+2380 
-2390 TENYSSTFSL
+2390 
-2400 TGTDD
+2400 
-2405 IVTGSLTLTT
+2405 
-2415 EWGLFGNNFATDL
+2415 
-2428 NITYAV
+2428 
-2434 QMQNGDGSWS
+2434 
-2444 TVKSQNAVVAA
+2444 
-2455 GQHNAEVIQDV
+2455 
-2466 AMADLLEGLGEGTYR
+2466 
-2481 VAIST
+2481 
-2486 TGAENV
+2486 
-2492 VKLDLAVETV
+2492 
-2502 SASDYVITTGD
+2502 
-2513 VATGNILTDEGTDG
+2513 
-2527 TADKLS
+2527 
-2533 SVYTRIF
+2533 
-2540 VKAGDSSSDRAI
+2540 
-2552 DDSYTHVT
+2552 
-2560 ESGVTITGQYGT
+2560 
-2572 LVIYNNGAYTYT
+2572 
-2584 PGTTTLPAGSEDVF
+2584 
-2598 TYALKGANGEVV
+2598 
-2610 TATVTIHLGVEV
+2610 
-2622 DGSNGGALVFHGTE
+2622 
-2636 ADDVFDIHD
+2636 
-2645 VNFTAVEGGN
+2645 
-2655 GNDTLAWH
+2655 
-2663 GNGQLV
+2663 
-2669 LSSIAAKVS
+2669 
-2678 DIEAIS
+2678 
-2684 LTSTDGSDNLVIDAQ
+2684 
-2699 SVADVTNDANALYI
+2699 
-2713 KGVAGDSV
+2713 
-2721 TLEGVWVNSGT
+2721 
-2732 VVVEN
+2732 
-2737 VFYTHYTGT
+2737 
-2746 AADNSSVDIYLQQG
+2746 
-2760 LTLSPIEYQNSED
+2760 
-2773 GTAYNVAASQAATG
+2773 
-2787 TISDDTFSLSDTG
+2787 
-2800 FASIDGGEGFDTLVW
+2800 
-2815 SGTGTLTLSD
+2815 
-2825 IASKISNIEEIDLV
+2825 
-2839 NDSSVNNLVI
+2839 
-2849 TAQNVAQI
+2849 
-2857 TDDQN
+2857 
-2862 TLFVKGAI
+2862 
-2870 TDTLTLSGSWA
+2870 
-2881 LSGHEVFNN
+2881 
-2890 VDYVHYVS
+2890 
-2898 TTAEGQVVNLYV
+2898 
-2910 DSDIK
+2910 
-2915 QSSSITLAED
+2915 
-2925 NAADITG
+2925 
-2932 QVSLL
+2932 
-2937 SDSIDQTTTLN
+2937 
-2948 TAFGHFSSESFTINN
+2948 
-2963 ISDLQEISISVSGAE
+2963 
-2978 IDTSNLVSINWSLQ
+2978 
-2992 VYNSQTLRWDTV
+2992 
-3004 TEGSQPITAGIG
+3004 
-3016 LNVSLE
+3016 
-3022 GQPAGTY
+3022 
-3029 RVVVDSTQSGY
+3029 
-3040 PGLFWTTNYDVLTVR
+3040 
-3055 VAANIV
+3055 
-3061 STTDYK
+3061 
-3067 VSTSSSVTGSVFTSD
+3067 
-3082 SASDSALLV
+3082 
-3091 KSIAAGIVSGAASYT
+3091 
-3106 LIAAAGT
+3106 
-3113 TVTGTYGTLTIHND
+3113 
-3127 GSYTYQLNS
+3127 
-3136 NSVIKLSGSEDTFTY
+3136 
-3151 VLADGTVKNL
+3151 
-3161 VMTLGVA
+3161 
-3168 VDGSEGGALIFA
+3168 
-3180 GTVGNDSF
+3180 
-3188 MIHDTQFTSVDGK
+3188 
-3201 AGQDT
+3201 
-3206 LIWNGEGDLQ
+3206 
-3216 LSEIAGKVSNIEAI
+3216 
-3230 DLQSNAVATVL
+3230 
-3241 MLDADDIKN
+3241 
-3250 ITDDSNVLYVRGG
+3250 
-3263 SEDSLSLQGVWQAN
+3263 
-3277 GAETLN
+3277 
-3283 NITYTLYTGTAL
+3283 
-3295 DGTPITLYVQ
+3295 
-3305 QGLTFN
+3305 
-3311 EVAEGITGSLSE
+3311 
-3323 DASVV
+3323 
-3328 SVSQN
+3328 
-3333 GEVMTVADDAVSFKG
+3333 
-3348 AYGTLTI
+3348 
-3355 DGEGHYNYVADA
+3355 
-3367 THAQS
+3367 
-3372 GLTDTFTYT
+3372 
-3381 LSDGSNAALSFN
+3381 
-3393 LGIDV
+3393 
-3398 DGSAGGEILFSGTKG
+3398 
-3413 GDIFE
+3413 
-3418 VYDTSFTSINGADG
+3418 
-3432 QDTLAWHGSAPL
+3432 
-3444 NLSDISAKVDNIETI
+3444 
-3459 NLLNDSENDKLIISA
+3459 
-3474 ESLLK
+3474 
-3479 VTDDNNTLYVRGAD
+3479 
-3493 GDTVTLK
+3493 
-3500 GSWDQSSD
+3500 
-3508 VLVNGVSYHQYTSAA
+3508 
-3523 ADGSVV
+3523 
-3529 QLYVEDDVNIG
+3529 

>member
-1 MSLQLIIKDIK
+1 M
-12 GDVITKHTLNSHQSL
+12 
-27 QVNVPQQ
+27 
-34 AVSYEVH
+34 SYEVH

-116 DAASIDNMLLAGG
+116 DAAVIDNMLLAGG
-129 ALAGVAALA
+129 TLAGVAALA

-184 PVLSD
+184 PALSD
-189 DMGNPIADGT
+189 DVGNPIADGT

-238 WSFTPDQPLADGEHA
+238 WSFTPDQPLTDGEHA

-263 STVSDD
+263 STVSDG
-269 VTIIVDA
+269 VNIVIDA

-285 EPEGETGSEE
+285 ETGSEQGAGEAEGEAGAEEGTGESEGEAGAEEGNGEPEDESGSEE
-295 GTGESE
+295 GNGESE
-301 GETGSEEGI
+301 GETGSEEG
-310 TAPVITD
+310 T
-317 DEGNAIADG
+317 
-326 STTTDST
+326 
-333 PSFGGEGMQ
+333 
-342 PGSTV
+342 
-347 TITDGDTVIGEV
+347 
-359 TAGDDGEW
+359 
-367 SFTPDQPLAD
+367 
-377 GEHAIVVD
+377 
-385 GTAADG
+385 
-391 STVSDDV
+391 
-398 TIIVDAGTAE
+398 

-431 EGNGEPEGET
+431 EG
-441 GSEEGT
+441 T
-447 GEPEGETGSEEA
+447 GEPEGETGSEE
-459 TTAPVI
+459 
-465 TDDEGNPIADGST
+465 DN
-478 TTDSTPSFGGEGMQP
+478 
-493 GSTVTITDGDTVIGE
+493 
-508 VTAGDDGEWSFT
+508 
-520 PDQPLADGEHA
+520 
-531 IVVDGTAADGS
+531 
-542 TVSDDVTIIV
+542 
-552 DAGTAEGEPEG
+552 GEPEG

-584 TRPVISDDEGNP
+584 RPVITDDEGNP

-682 GEPEGEPEGET
+682 GEPEGE
-693 GSEEGNG
+693 
-700 ESEGETGSEE
+700 
-710 EITRPV
+710 
-716 ITDDEGNPIADGSTT
+716 
-731 TDSTPSFG
+731 
-739 GEGMQP
+739 
-745 GSTVTI
+745 
-751 TDGDTVIG
+751 
-759 EVTAGDDG
+759 
-767 EWSFTPDQPLADG
+767 
-780 EHAIVVDGT
+780 
-789 AADGSTVS
+789 
-797 DGVNIVV
+797 
-804 DAGTAEGEPEGEP
+804 
-817 EGETGSEEGT
+817 
-827 GESEGETGSEE
+827 
-838 DTRPVIT
+838 
-845 DDEGNAIADG
+845 
-855 STTTDSTPSFGGEG
+855 
-869 MQPGSTVTIT
+869 
-879 DGDTVIGEVTA
+879 
-890 GDDGEWSFTP
+890 
-900 DQPLADGEHA
+900 
-910 IVVDGT
+910 
-916 AADGSTVSD
+916 
-925 DVTIIVDAGT
+925 
-935 AEGEPEGETGS
+935 
-946 EEGTGESEGE
+946 

-971 SEESITA
+971 SEEEI
-978 PVITDDEGNPIAD
+978 
-991 GSTTNDS
+991 
-998 TPSFGGEGMQPGSTV
+998 
-1013 TITDGDTVIGEV
+1013 
-1025 IAGDDGE
+1025 
-1032 WSFTPD
+1032 
-1038 QPLADGEHAIVVDG
+1038 
-1052 TAADGS
+1052 
-1058 TVSDDVTII
+1058 
-1067 VDAGTAEGEPEGEPE
+1067 
-1082 GETGSEESITAPVI
+1082 
-1096 SDDEGNPIAD
+1096 
-1106 GSTTTDS
+1106 
-1113 TPSFGGEGM
+1113 
-1122 QPGSTVTITDGD
+1122 
-1134 TVIGEVTAGDDGEW
+1134 
-1148 SFTPDQPLTD
+1148 
-1158 GEHAIVVD
+1158 
-1166 GTAADGSTVSDGV
+1166 
-1179 TIIVDAGTAEGE
+1179 
-1191 PEGEP
+1191 
-1196 EGETGSEEGTGESE
+1196 
-1210 GETGSEEGITAP
+1210 
-1222 VITDDEGNAIAD
+1222 
-1234 GSTTTDSTPSFGGEG
+1234 
-1249 MQPGSTVTITDGD
+1249 
-1262 TVIGEVTAGDDGEWS
+1262 
-1277 FTPDQPL
+1277 
-1284 TDGEHAIVVDGT
+1284 
-1296 AADGS
+1296 
-1301 TVSDDVTIIVDAG
+1301 
-1314 TAEGEPEGETGS
+1314 
-1326 EEGTGEPEGETG
+1326 
-1338 SEEDTRPVITDDEG
+1338 TRPVITDDEG

-1400 FTPDQPLAD
+1400 FTPDQPLTD

-1441 EPEGEPEGETG
+1441 EPEGETGSEEGTGKSEGETGSEEDTRPVITDDEGNPIADGSTTTDTTPSFGGEGMQPGSTVTITDGDTVIGEVTAGDDGEWSFTPDQPLTDGEHAIVVDGTAADGSTVRDDITIIVDAGTAEGEPEGETGSEEGNGEPEGETGSEEGTGEPEGETG

-1527 SFTPDQPLTDGE
+1527 NFTPDQPLADGEHAIVVDGTAADGSTVSDDITIIVDAGTAEGEPEGETGSEEGTGESEGETGSEESNGEPEGETGSEEGTGEPEGETGSEEATTAPVIIDDEGNAIADGSTTTDSTPSFGGEGMQPGSTVTITDGDTVIGEVIAGDDGEWSFTPDQPLTDGEHAIVVDGTAADGSTVSDGVNIVIDAGTAEGEPEGETGSEEDTRPVITDDEGNAIADGSTTTDSTPSFGGEGMQPGSTVTITDGDTVIGEVIAGDDGEWNFTPDQPLADGEHAIVVDGTAADGSTVSDGVNIVIDAGTAEGEPEGETGSEEGSTAPVITDDEGNPIADGSTTTDSTPSFGGEGMQPGSTVTITDGDTVIGEVIAGDDGEWSFTPDQPLTDGEHAIVVDGTAADGSTVSDGVNIVIDAGTAEGEPEGETGSEEGTGEPEGETGSEEGNGEPEGETGSEEGTGEPEGETGSEESITAPVITDDEGNAIADGSTTNDSTPSFGGEGMQPGSTVTITDGDTVIGEVTAGDDDEWSFTPDQPLTDGE

-1559 VIVETPVIPVIEITD
+1559 VIVETPVISVIEITD

-1594 GKDFVPDSTI
+1594 GKDFVPGSTI

-1776 DDDGNIITDGN
+1776 DDDGNIITDGD

-1898 TAEGLEAGTTVVVR
+1898 TAEGLEAGSTVVVR

-1937 SEGEHSFTFEAVDAA
+1937 SEGEHDFTFEAVDAA

-2016 DKGEAIGETTVAED
+2016 DKGEAIGETPVAED

-2114 ISSDPIVVEDGTIMD
+2114 ITSDPIVVKDGTIMD

-2182 SITLSGLTAGRY
+2182 SITLSGLTAGQY

-2737 VFYTHYTGT
+2737 VFYTHYTAT

-2760 LTLSPIEYQNSED
+2760 LTLSPVEYQNSED

-2787 TISDDTFSLSDTG
+2787 TTSDDTFSLSDTG

-2915 QSSSITLAED
+2915 QSGSITLAED

-2948 TAFGHFSSESFTINN
+2948 TAFGHFSSESFTVNN

-3355 DGEGHYNYVADA
+3355 DGEGHYNYVADV

>member
-189 DMGNPIADGT
+189 DVGNPIADGT

-214 PGSTVTITDGDT
+214 PGSTVTITDGDTVIGEVTAGDDGEWSFTPDQPLTDGEHAIVVDGTAADGSTVSDGVNIVIDAGTAEGEPEGEPEGETGSEEGTGESEGETVSEEGITAPVITDDEGNPIADGSTTTDSTPSFGGEGMQPGSTVTITDGDTVIGEVIAGDDGEWSFTPDQPLTDGEHAIVVDGTAADGSTVSDDVTIIVDAGTAEGEPEGETGSEEGTGESEGETGSEEGTGESEGETGSEEGITAPVITDDEGNPIADGSTTTDTTPSFGGEGMQPGSTVTITDGDTVIGEVIAGDDGEWSFTPDQPLADGEHAIVVDGTAADGSTVSDDVTIIVDAGTAEGEPEGETGSEEGTGESEGETGSEEGNGEPEGETGSEEDTRPVITDDEGNAIADGSTTTDSTPSFGGEGMQPGSTVTITDGET

-301 GETGSEEGI
+301 GETGSEEG
-310 TAPVITD
+310 T
-317 DEGNAIADG
+317 
-326 STTTDST
+326 
-333 PSFGGEGMQ
+333 
-342 PGSTV
+342 
-347 TITDGDTVIGEV
+347 
-359 TAGDDGEW
+359 
-367 SFTPDQPLAD
+367 
-377 GEHAIVVD
+377 
-385 GTAADG
+385 
-391 STVSDDV
+391 
-398 TIIVDAGTAE
+398 
-408 GEPEGETGSEEG
+408 
-420 TGEPEGETGSE
+420 
-431 EGNGEPEGET
+431 
-441 GSEEGT
+441 
-447 GEPEGETGSEEA
+447 
-459 TTAPVI
+459 
-465 TDDEGNPIADGST
+465 
-478 TTDSTPSFGGEGMQP
+478 
-493 GSTVTITDGDTVIGE
+493 
-508 VTAGDDGEWSFT
+508 
-520 PDQPLADGEHA
+520 
-531 IVVDGTAADGS
+531 
-542 TVSDDVTIIV
+542 
-552 DAGTAEGEPEG
+552 
-563 ETGSEEG
+563 
-570 TGESEGETGSEEDT
+570 
-584 TRPVISDDEGNP
+584 
-596 IADGSTTTDTTP
+596 
-608 SFGGEGMQ
+608 
-616 PGSTVTI
+616 
-623 TDGDTV
+623 
-629 IGEVTAGDDGEWS
+629 
-642 FTPDQPLADGE
+642 
-653 HAIVVDG
+653 
-660 TAADGSTVS
+660 
-669 DGVNIVVDAGTAE
+669 
-682 GEPEGEPEGET
+682 
-693 GSEEGNG
+693 G

-759 EVTAGDDG
+759 EVIAGDDG
-767 EWSFTPDQPLADG
+767 EWSFTPDQPLTDG

-827 GESEGETGSEE
+827 GEPEGETGSEE
-838 DTRPVIT
+838 EITRPVMT
-845 DDEGNAIADG
+845 DDEGNPIADG
-855 STTTDSTPSFGGEG
+855 STTSDSTPSFGGEG

-890 GDDGEWSFTP
+890 GEDGEWSFTP

-971 SEESITA
+971 SEE
-978 PVITDDEGNPIAD
+978 
-991 GSTTNDS
+991 
-998 TPSFGGEGMQPGSTV
+998 
-1013 TITDGDTVIGEV
+1013 
-1025 IAGDDGE
+1025 
-1032 WSFTPD
+1032 
-1038 QPLADGEHAIVVDG
+1038 
-1052 TAADGS
+1052 
-1058 TVSDDVTII
+1058 
-1067 VDAGTAEGEPEGEPE
+1067 
-1082 GETGSEESITAPVI
+1082 
-1096 SDDEGNPIAD
+1096 
-1106 GSTTTDS
+1106 
-1113 TPSFGGEGM
+1113 
-1122 QPGSTVTITDGD
+1122 
-1134 TVIGEVTAGDDGEW
+1134 
-1148 SFTPDQPLTD
+1148 
-1158 GEHAIVVD
+1158 
-1166 GTAADGSTVSDGV
+1166 
-1179 TIIVDAGTAEGE
+1179 
-1191 PEGEP
+1191 
-1196 EGETGSEEGTGESE
+1196 GTGES
-1210 GETGSEEGITAP
+1210 
-1222 VITDDEGNAIAD
+1222 
-1234 GSTTTDSTPSFGGEG
+1234 
-1249 MQPGSTVTITDGD
+1249 
-1262 TVIGEVTAGDDGEWS
+1262 
-1277 FTPDQPL
+1277 
-1284 TDGEHAIVVDGT
+1284 
-1296 AADGS
+1296 
-1301 TVSDDVTIIVDAG
+1301 
-1314 TAEGEPEGETGS
+1314 
-1326 EEGTGEPEGETG
+1326 EGETG

-1400 FTPDQPLAD
+1400 FTPDQPLTD

-1428 DVTIIVDAGTAEG
+1428 GVNIVVDAGTAEG

-1539 HAIVVDGTDAS
+1539 HAIVVDGTAADGSTVSDGVNIVVDAGTAEGEPEGEPEGETGSEEGTGEPEGETGSEESITAPVITDDEGNAIADGSTTNDSTPSFGGEGMQPGSTVTITDGDTVIGEVIAGDDGEWSFTPDQPLTDGEHAIVVDGTDAS

-1594 GKDFVPDSTI
+1594 GKDFVPGSTI

-1752 SGISDALDL
+1752 SGFSDALDL

-1776 DDDGNIITDGN
+1776 DDDGNIITDGD

-1898 TAEGLEAGTTVVVR
+1898 TAEGLEAGSTVVVR

-1937 SEGEHSFTFEAVDAA
+1937 SEGEHDFTFEAVDAA

-2016 DKGEAIGETTVAED
+2016 DKGEAIGETPVAED

-2114 ISSDPIVVEDGTIMD
+2114 ITSDPIVVKDGTIMD

-2182 SITLSGLTAGRY
+2182 SITLSGLTAGQY

-2737 VFYTHYTGT
+2737 VFYTHYTAT

-2760 LTLSPIEYQNSED
+2760 LTLSPVEYQNSED

-2787 TISDDTFSLSDTG
+2787 TTSDDTFSLSDTG
-2800 FASIDGGEGFDTLVW
+2800 FASIDGVEGFDTLVW

-2870 TDTLTLSGSWA
+2870 TDTLTLSGSWT

-2898 TTAEGQVVNLYV
+2898 TTAEGQVVNLYI

-2948 TAFGHFSSESFTINN
+2948 TAFGHFSSESFTVNN

-3355 DGEGHYNYVADA
+3355 DGEGHYNYVADV

-3493 GDTVTLK
+3493 GDTVMLK

-3508 VLVNGVSYHQYTSAA
+3508 LLVNGVSYHQYTSAA